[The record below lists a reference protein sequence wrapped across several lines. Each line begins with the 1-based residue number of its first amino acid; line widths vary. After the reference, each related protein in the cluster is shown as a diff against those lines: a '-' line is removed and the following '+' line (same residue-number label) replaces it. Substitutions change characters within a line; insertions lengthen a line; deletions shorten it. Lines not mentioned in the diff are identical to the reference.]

1 MATKTSKRV
10 KEAHKKVEIGKAYP
24 LKDAVDLLSQM
35 PKAKF
40 NETVEL
46 HFDLGIDTKD
56 SDQNVRGTI
65 VLPHG
70 TGKSVRV
77 AVICQGDN
85 VAKAKNAGAD
95 HVGGMDLIEKIDK
108 EGFLDFD
115 CIVATPDMMK
125 DLSKLGKVLGPR
137 GLMPSPK
144 AGTVTPDVERAL
156 REVKAGRVE
165 FKNDKQ
171 GGVHLGVGKRSFTAD
186 QIVVNAQLVI
196 DTIAHA
202 KPASVKGIFIK
213 SVYLSSTM
221 GAGVKVAI

>member
-1 MATKTSKRV
+1 MATKLSKRV
-10 KEAHKKVEIGKAYP
+10 KEVYKNIEVGKAYP
-24 LKDAVDLLSQM
+24 LKDAVLALSQT

-171 GGVHLGVGKRSFTAD
+171 GGVHLGVGKRSFTPE
-186 QIVVNAQLVI
+186 QIVANAQLVI
-196 DTIAHA
+196 DTIIHA
-202 KPASVKGIFIK
+202 KPSSVKGIFVK